1 MRVRVTF
8 TRKRCQTNS
17 AFYLTMAPKALAVGL
32 GAGRNAW
39 LLPLDVTF
47 KTIGLR
53 YGWLKTL
60 FDHAP
65 PGPLAMTGRLRAE
78 RAAWRAVRHVPGYR
92 AYLREQGVSVDTLV
106 PAGILEK
113 LPETDKRSYI
123 DRYPLAERCLGGK
136 FPFRGTTIDES
147 SGSTGT
153 PYNWIRSEAERHIA
167 HRNISFFARYC
178 FGPEPLVT
186 INAFSMGAWATGF
199 NMTLA
204 LNRNG
209 IVKSTGPDIEKILST
224 LRFLGPGYR
233 YLIMGY
239 PPFVKHL
246 LDEGD
251 RAGIGWE
258 AYNMHAMVG
267 GEGMTEELRD
277 HLLGRFVSVFSGYG
291 ATDIEIGM
299 AGESPASVAIR
310 RVARARP
317 ELRRALFGDDSR
329 LPMVFQY
336 NPLIHY
342 LETNPERELICTISR
357 LDVLAP
363 RIRYNVHD
371 EGGILDYGQVSGKFR
386 DFGLDLA
393 QLGKEKDVAGP
404 RGSLPWV
411 QPVQLPFL
419 WIFGRRD
426 ATISVMG
433 ANIYPE
439 DIEVLIYRDREVTAA
454 VHSFCLSVVTDAT
467 STPRPCIA
475 LELNDGH
482 VFDEA
487 GRDRLAAQFQTG
499 LQGLNLDYRAA
510 LAEFPAA
517 MLPIVQTYSRGE
529 GPFRLDA
536 GRIKQRRIAA

>member
-1 MRVRVTF
+1 
-8 TRKRCQTNS
+8 
-17 AFYLTMAPKALAVGL
+17 MAVKVLARAL

-53 YGWLKTL
+53 YGWLKEL
-60 FDHAP
+60 FDRAP
-65 PGPLAMTGRLRAE
+65 AGPLAMTGRLRAE
-78 RAAWRAVRHVPGYR
+78 RAAWRAAQRVPGYR
-92 AYLREQGVSVDTLV
+92 SFLREGGVQVDKLV
-106 PAGILEK
+106 PAGILGK
-113 LPETDKRSYI
+113 LPETDKRSYV
-123 DRYPLAERCLGGK
+123 DRYSLAERCLDGK

-153 PYNWIRSEAERHIA
+153 PYNWIRSEAERHSA

-178 FGPEPLVT
+178 FGSEPLVT

-209 IVKSTGPDIEKILST
+209 IVKSTGPDIAKILST
-224 LRFLGPGYR
+224 MRFLGNGYR
-233 YLIMGY
+233 YLILGY
-239 PPFVKHL
+239 PPFIKHL

-251 RAGIGWE
+251 RDSIGWDG
-258 AYNMHAMVG
+258 YVMHALVG

-277 HLLGRFVSVFSGYG
+277 HLLRRFQSVFSGYG

-299 AGESPASVAIR
+299 AGESPASVALR
-310 RVARARP
+310 RIARARP
-317 ELRRALFGDDSR
+317 ALRQALFGDDSR

-342 LETNPERELICTISR
+342 LEVNAEREVICTISR

-371 EGGILDYGQVSGKFR
+371 EGGVLDYAHVASTLRG
-386 DFGLDLA
+386 FGLDLA
-393 QLGKEKDVAGP
+393 RLGDEKDATGP
-404 RGSLPWV
+404 CGPLPWV
-411 QPVQLPFL
+411 RPVQLPFM
-419 WIFGRRD
+419 WIYGRRD

-439 DIEVLIYRDREVTAA
+439 DIETLIYRDPTLSAA
-454 VHSFCLSVVTDAT
+454 VHSFCLSVVTDST
-467 STPRPCIA
+467 STPRPCLA
-475 LELNDGH
+475 LELDDGFA
-482 VFDEA
+482 VDEA
-487 GRDRLAAQFQTG
+487 WRARVAAQLGAG
-499 LQGLNLDYRAA
+499 LGALNLDYKAA

-517 MLPIVQTYSRGE
+517 MAPIVETYSRGA
-529 GPFRLDA
+529 GPFQLDA
-536 GRIKQRRIAA
+536 GRIKQRRIVS

>member
-1 MRVRVTF
+1 V
-8 TRKRCQTNS
+8 
-17 AFYLTMAPKALAVGL
+17 AFKPLARGL
-32 GAGRNAW
+32 GLGRNAW
-39 LLPLDVTF
+39 LLPLDLTF
-47 KTIGLR
+47 RTVGLR
-53 YGWLKTL
+53 YGWLKGL

-78 RAAWRAVRHVPGYR
+78 RAAWRAVQRVPAYR
-92 AYLREQGVSVDTLV
+92 AYLYEQGVAVDRLV

-123 DRYPLAERCLGGK
+123 DRYPIAERCLDGK
-136 FPFRGTTIDES
+136 IPFLGTTIDES

-153 PYNWIRSEAERHIA
+153 PYNWIRSQAERHVA

-178 FGPEPLVT
+178 FGAAPLVT

-209 IVKSTGPDIEKILST
+209 IVKSTGPDIAKILST
-224 LRFLGPGYR
+224 MRFLGPGYR
-233 YLIMGY
+233 YLILGY

-251 RAGIGWE
+251 RDGIGWE
-258 AYNMHAMVG
+258 RYAMHAMVG

-277 HLLGRFVSVFSGYG
+277 HLLQRFQSVFSGYG

-299 AGESPASVAIR
+299 AGESPASVALR
-310 RVARARP
+310 RLARARP
-317 ELRRALFGDDSR
+317 ALRLALFGDDSR

-336 NPLIHY
+336 NPLIHH
-342 LETNPERELICTISR
+342 LEVNQQGEVICTISR

-371 EGGILDYGQVSGKFR
+371 EGGILDYGRMAATLGG
-386 DFGLDLA
+386 FGANLA
-393 QLGKEKDVAGP
+393 ELGREKDAAGP
-404 RGSLPWV
+404 RGPLPWV

-419 WIFGRRD
+419 WIYGRRD

-439 DIEVLIYRDREVTAA
+439 DIETLIFRDPQLTAA
-454 VHSFCLSVVTDAT
+454 THSFGLSVVTDVTA
-467 STPRPCIA
+467 TPRPCIA
-475 LELNDGH
+475 LELSDGFH
-482 VFDEA
+482 ADPA
-487 GRDRLAAQFQTG
+487 WLDRVAAQFQAG
-499 LQGLNLDYRAA
+499 LGTLNLDYKAA
-510 LAEFPAA
+510 VTEFPAA
-517 MLPIVQTYSRGE
+517 MVPIVEAYERGQ
-529 GPFRLDA
+529 GPFRLDV
-536 GRIKQRRIAA
+536 GRIKQRRILT